1 MECMDKK
8 LLEFV
13 EAGKF
18 HKARLIPSLA
28 DSKKEERATSSL
40 LAAFSIIPDFA
51 SAILSS
57 AGAPIS
63 SRSKISCYTEVAF
76 GDKNSK
82 SKNVRPDGLIVIK
95 NGKKYWSALVESKI
109 GNSDLKSEQIQE
121 YMDVAKEYSIDS
133 VITVSNQF
141 ATTPTHHPVS
151 VPKIKLRSV
160 NLIHFSWLYIL
171 SEATMASSNNSIDDP
186 EQSYILQELVRYLEH
201 DASGVNSLTSMG
213 TAWKEVCNQVLQ
225 SIPLNKNNEDIVSAV
240 SSWHQLLRFLTIHL
254 STSIGRPVKLHL
266 TRKQLIEPAAHLN
279 DDIGSLV
286 GKNILEAEFDIPDAA
301 SRITFC
307 ADFMRKSISFGMKLD
322 APSDKSRSTAAINWF
337 TRQLKESVESDIQIK
352 TYWPNR
358 KPMMTAPLKESVEN
372 ASLLVPDGCATVM
385 PKHIEAVVIN
395 ELSGRFRGSKTFIDD
410 AVPTL
415 EMFYVHVGQHLKR
428 WVASA
433 PKASVPEEK
442 TSVTFSRAPE
452 VIYLPTWSK

>member
-1 MECMDKK
+1 MDKK

-13 EAGKF
+13 ESGKF

-40 LAAFSIIPDFA
+40 LATFSIIPDFA
-51 SAILSS
+51 NSILCA
-57 AGAPIS
+57 AGASTS

-82 SKNVRPDGLIVIK
+82 SKSVRPDGLVVIK

-121 YMDVAKEYSIDS
+121 YLDVAKEYSIDC
-133 VITVSNQF
+133 VITISNQF

-186 EQSYILQELVRYLEH
+186 EQSYILHELVRYLEH

-213 TAWKEVCNQVLQ
+213 TTWKDICDQVQQ
-225 SIPLNKNNEDIVSAV
+225 SILLKKSNEDIVSVV
-240 SSWHQLLRFLTIHL
+240 SSWHQLLRYLGIHL

-266 TRKQLIEPAAHLN
+266 TRKQLIELAAHLS
-279 DDIGSLV
+279 DDVDSLV
-286 GKNILEAEFDIPDAA
+286 GKNILVAEFEIPDAA
-301 SRITFC
+301 SRITFS
-307 ADFMRKSISFGMKLD
+307 ADFMRKSITFGMKLD
-322 APSDKSRSTAAINWF
+322 APTDKSRSTAAINWF
-337 TRQLKESVESDIQIK
+337 TRQLKDSTGSDIQIR

-358 KPMMTAPLKESVEN
+358 KPMMSK
-372 ASLLVPDGCATVM
+372 SLQDAIETPSSLVPDGCATVM

-395 ELSGRFRGSKTFIDD
+395 DLAGRFRGSKTFIDD
-410 AVPTL
+410 TVPTL
-415 EMFYVHVGQHLKR
+415 ERFYVQVGQHLKR

-433 PKASVPEEK
+433 PKAQVPDEK
-442 TSVTFSRAPE
+442 TTVTFSRVPD